1 MAPGPLEGTGG
12 TVKDIGF
19 LLLAVISLSLPSEL
33 MSAEFGRIE
42 GRVTDEETEKPLP
55 LVNILVKGTS
65 LGSETDKEGRYFI
78 RDVSCGDY
86 EIIATMMGY
95 RAVTKEVSVRA
106 GEISA
111 IDFNLQESPIEM
123 GGIVVTATRT
133 NKYLADVP
141 IRVDVIPAKEIE
153 RANNQTAADAVA
165 WLTAVSVEGSGY
177 SRGVVRLQGLPAKY
191 TLVMID
197 GQRVRGGHADDI
209 DLSQIPADMIERIE
223 ILKGPCSALYGSDA
237 LGGVINVITK
247 SAPPK
252 LSSTGSIS
260 YGTYNTQIYRLSH
273 GLKANNIGY
282 IATGTRSKTD
292 GLEEWSRYTANNVF
306 TKVNYGKDN
315 KIIGS
320 INYYWEDRILLDMK
334 EKKLNSNIK
343 GNWRLDRFSTM
354 KIGGYWSQYN
364 RSLASHGDTSTS
376 EEIGFRTEFQY
387 DRQVFANN
395 LLTIGGDYSYNK
407 STSDIVDGSENI
419 KSLFIQDQIEWL
431 DMFLVIHGLRMD
443 AHTDWGVQ
451 YNPKLNLMYK
461 PLDRLGIRASIGRGF
476 KAPTLSQLHMF
487 WYHRF
492 GGGFWIKGNSNLSPE
507 KSIGYQVG
515 VEVGPFVPGW
525 CNLSLFW
532 NDVRD
537 MITIEEIGTYGGKPL
552 LSYINAERVNTKGA
566 EFELRTNFL
575 EYFTTSL
582 GYTYTIAR
590 DMDTEKELTYTPRH
604 KLIGGLSFHSEQIGL
619 TLDLRGEYT
628 GRRYI
633 DSDNTNILDG
643 YYLLH
648 SKLNATVF
656 KHLKLSFAV
665 NNILDFQYEE
675 MSEMPGRT
683 FLGSVGISF

>member
-1 MAPGPLEGTGG
+1 MNR
-12 TVKDIGF
+12 IGIAF
-19 LLLAVISLSLPSEL
+19 LLLGVVSLSLPSEL
-33 MSAEFGRIE
+33 ISAEFGRIE
-42 GRVTDEETEKPLP
+42 GRVTDRETGNPLP
-55 LVNILVKGTS
+55 LVDVLVKGTP
-65 LGSETDKEGRYFI
+65 LGTTTDKNGRYFI
-78 RDVSCGDY
+78 ANVPLGDY
-86 EIIATMMGY
+86 EVLATMMGY
-95 RAVTKEVSVRA
+95 GAVTKEVSVRA
-106 GEISA
+106 GGISA

-177 SRGVVRLQGLPAKY
+177 SRGVVRLQGLPGKY
-191 TLVMID
+191 TLIMVD
-197 GQRVRGGHADDI
+197 GQRVKGGHSDNT
-209 DLSQIPADMIERIE
+209 DLSQIPVDMIERIE

-237 LGGVINVITK
+237 LGGVINIITK
-247 SAPPK
+247 PA
-252 LSSTGSIS
+252 LSRLSGSGSIS

-292 GLEEWSRYTANNVF
+292 GLEEWNEYTTNNIF
-306 TKVNYGKDN
+306 TKVSYGKDN
-315 KIIGS
+315 KIVGS
-320 INYYWEDRILLDMK
+320 TNYYWEDRILLDMK
-334 EKKLNSNIK
+334 EKKFNSNIK
-343 GNWRLDRFSTM
+343 GNWRLHRFSTI
-354 KIGGYWSQYN
+354 KIRGYWSRYN
-364 RSLASHGDTSTS
+364 RSLVSQGDTSTS
-376 EEIGFRTEFQY
+376 EEIGFRTEIQY
-387 DRQVFANN
+387 DRQVFRNH
-395 LLTIGGDYSYNK
+395 LVTIGGDYSYNK
-407 STSDIVDGSENI
+407 STSDIVDGNEAI
-419 KSLFIQDQIEWL
+419 KSLFAQDQMEWF
-431 DMFLVIHGLRMD
+431 DMFSAILGLRVD
-443 AHTDWGVQ
+443 AHNDWGTQ

-461 PLDRLGIRASIGRGF
+461 PFGRLKFRASIGRGF

-492 GGGFWIKGNSNLSPE
+492 GGGFWIKGNSNLNPE
-507 KSIGYQVG
+507 KSTGYQVG
-515 VEVGPFVPGW
+515 VEVGPFVSGW

-537 MITIEEIGTYGGKPL
+537 MITVEEIGTYEGKPL

-575 EYFTTSL
+575 KYFTTSL

-604 KLIGGLSFHSEQIGL
+604 KLIGGLSFHSDQIGL
-619 TLDLRGEYT
+619 TLDLRGEYA

-656 KHLKLSFAV
+656 EHLKLSFAI
-665 NNILDFQYEE
+665 NNILNFQYEE
-675 MSEMPGRT
+675 MSKMPGRS
-683 FLGSVGISF
+683 FLGSIGVTF